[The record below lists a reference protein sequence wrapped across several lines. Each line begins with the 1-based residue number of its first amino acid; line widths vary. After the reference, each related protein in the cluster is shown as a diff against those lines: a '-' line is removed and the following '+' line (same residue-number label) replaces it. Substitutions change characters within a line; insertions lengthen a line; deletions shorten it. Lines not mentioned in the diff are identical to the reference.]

1 MSEKKYRACLIG
13 MLTVALVVGV
23 MLYLKNHRTGEA
35 PVEWTLVK
43 HCTQTESTDKGGDLA
58 WQVKYCI

>member
-13 MLTVALVVGV
+13 MLAVVLAVGV
-23 MLYLKNHRTGEA
+23 MLYLKNHRTGEV
-35 PVEWTLVK
+35 PTEGTLVNK
-43 HCTQTESTDKGGDLA
+43 CTQTDRTDKGGDLA